1 MDLISLLG
9 VDDARIVSILK
20 RTKQENKVDASG
32 DKIKSE
38 KENDAKKDDQERTNA
53 NEIWGS
59 FNDLGGYF
67 LLFAWIES
75 VIAVFIPSSYSTLF
89 RSRHYSI
96 NFSWPI

>member
-1 MDLISLLG
+1 
-9 VDDARIVSILK
+9 
-20 RTKQENKVDASG
+20 
-32 DKIKSE
+32 
-38 KENDAKKDDQERTNA
+38 
-53 NEIWGS
+53 
-59 FNDLGGYF
+59 LGGYF